1 MTSKLLIVSSLYPV
15 IAFLTAVIRS
25 HFPRKFVVAVGDT
38 VNHLMSFLVKFPSS
52 ALRLLHDL
60 PEETQRDIRSVE
72 VTRSESAEKL
82 SGTEETSGT
91 WSDTETKIRSVLSQL
106 SSVSART
113 IGKRT
118 TIFQLGLDSINAVQ
132 VAGLLRKMGFSVTA
146 TDVLNHQTCE
156 DLAKRLL
163 PKPVL
168 TQGDDSGAGAEFDIS
183 AFHKRVGPSVRPGL
197 PQIDK
202 VEAILPCTPVQ
213 VAMLTQF
220 VQSKGS
226 DYFNYLHLKFDK
238 GFIPQNILRAL
249 DAVVSAHE
257 MLRVG
262 FTPLDS
268 KDYGGMTYTMIKYR
282 AGACELPVSTQLARG
297 FSIQKWKLDMAQEVI
312 TSLHEP
318 PWRAALVED
327 EDRVS
332 MHLAIHHALY
342 DAHSLKQILDDLARC
357 LNKVEIP
364 EVSPVENALGNILG
378 LVGQSDQGDAQ
389 AFWNSF
395 AGDAVVNDFPVM
407 TPLRVE
413 RGEMFSSCHISTLT
427 FDELLRGTRDAN
439 ISIQAALQAA
449 WTRVLSSYLGEE
461 SVIFGTVMSGRVTE
475 GLQNAVFPCIT
486 TIPVISK
493 NTDSNRN
500 LLKSTMEFN
509 TGLYNHQFSRLNDI
523 QRWLGHSGRRLFDTL
538 LVYQRFAETD
548 NVYLPWE
555 VIEDEG
561 IVDYPVS
568 IEVEPQKS
576 GAVRYRMTFRSDV
589 LPSEQASIMM
599 EQLDATLRHLVL
611 EPRGNADGLWERVP
625 SLAAAI
631 PPPVA
636 ELPTEVTLLHQFVEV
651 QASRQPSKLAF
662 EFVEAFNGET
672 PVSKAWTYAELN
684 EMGNKVATILSS
696 RVSPGSI
703 VAVHFDKCP
712 EAYFSIL
719 GILKAGCSFL
729 ALDPAAPR
737 ARKEFILGDSKAA
750 AMLVRDSQQMDFTS
764 PAPVIEIQETFLASV
779 EAKDT
784 LEISPQT
791 TCYCLYTSG
800 TTGTP
805 KGCEITHENA
815 VQAMLAF
822 QELFKGH
829 WEEESRCLQFASLH
843 FDVSVLE
850 QYWSWSVGIRVVSAP
865 RDLVLDDLEGTISRL
880 GITHIDLTPSL
891 AGLVRP
897 ENVPSLCRGVFIT
910 GGEQLKQ
917 EILDVWGPKGVIY
930 NAYGPTEA
938 TIGVTMRRRVP
949 SNGRPANIG
958 QQFPNVG
965 TYVFRQGTE
974 TLVPRGGVGELC
986 VSGKLVG
993 KGYLGREELTAERFP
1008 VLESTGERL
1017 YRTGDL
1023 VRLLHDGSFDFLGR
1037 ADDQVKLRGQRLQLG
1052 EIDHAIRTGVPGVR
1066 DVATLV
1072 AKHRKTGKDLLVSF
1086 IVPSSMDPKASGDLE
1101 VLVSTEASG
1110 LSHEAREACK
1120 AKVPGYMVPTFAVP
1134 LPFIPLSA
1142 NNKAEFKQ
1150 LRAFFDGLS
1159 TEDLSKLSA
1168 PSTRNKKVSSELGRT
1183 VMKLLAEFTGIDDDE
1198 VNEET
1203 SIFDLGLDSISIPR
1217 LSRFL
1222 KKRGIHASPE
1232 VILKNPIIADLLQ
1245 ALSEAPLRSWQS
1257 KITEAKQLM
1266 RACGHRYR
1274 GLVCRE
1280 LAVAHGEVE
1289 YIVPCTSIQQGM
1301 ISRALAGAQGGSA
1314 YFNSF
1319 RFRFGEGTS
1328 VEKLRDA
1335 WVVTIDRHSILRTRF
1350 VATPEGFVQA
1360 ALRRPDLQWKDL
1372 DSKPADWKQEK
1383 KLRQAWIDRNS
1394 VHVSSPLEF
1403 IVNSNGGERQLII
1416 HVFHGLYD
1424 GNSFD
1429 TILRY
1434 VSSIYRGETTR
1445 TGSAFVDVLSLGP
1458 LWSYDFCKEFWV
1470 EHLKGWRSTELPA
1483 KESNVNGH
1491 AVNRDHFQASETSS
1505 DQPPDILA
1513 KHTVDIE
1520 KLERAGRSL
1529 GVTLQSVVLSL
1540 WMSTLQRYLSDSVTT
1555 GIIVSGRSIDAE
1567 NIEDCIGPLFNTLPF
1582 FFQPS
1587 QDETWQDLI
1596 KRCHDFAAS
1605 VSSFQHVS
1613 LRDIQK
1619 WCSSG
1624 RALFDNLFAFQ
1635 IEEAV
1640 DGDALWAVEDEEPA
1654 ADYPLA
1660 FEGTVRGG
1668 VLTATILG
1676 SGKTMDREQ
1685 VEELLRM
1692 FCQSIEQFVE
1702 NPDAQVGLKSVSGH
1716 VSPTVMAGTDKGDDA
1731 HRVPLVESFDLSD
1744 DARLFLQEVST
1755 ISGLDINEIFED
1767 HTLLSLGLDSIDTVK
1782 LAARLRSQ
1790 GLSLS
1795 TTEIARCSNIGEM
1808 AALLGHRASEV
1819 IEMDDGTEYKRLKQN
1834 LRESIRDVDF
1844 AEADVEDVLPP
1855 TPLQETMVSQMLQTE
1870 CRQYFNHDL
1879 LEVGPDVDIDKL
1891 MDAWTDVWR
1900 RSPILRTV
1908 FAEVT
1913 DPDMEF
1919 STCQVVLR
1927 ASRLETGRRTLGDLA
1942 DVQSLIEETREE
1954 AAHAMGRDK
1963 LFRLDIVTIGS
1974 KRYVLLS
1981 IAHALYDGWSLALL
1995 HRDVEE
2001 AYRGQLGD
2009 RPSPEGYLRKI
2020 HSTSAGSAEFWNQH
2034 LLGAR
2039 PTLVSETDK
2048 QETTLH
2054 RAEAVSNISAQT
2066 AAAFGRKHGVS
2077 TQVLGQA
2084 SWAAVLASLRASL
2097 DLTFGVVLS
2106 GRDFEGAEDV
2116 MFPTMNTVAVRYLL
2130 HGTVA
2135 QFLTYMEESMSGVR
2149 EHQAYPLRKV
2159 LKGRT
2164 LFNTLFLFQ
2173 KAPFGE
2179 GDAGLM
2185 TSVES
2190 SSAVEYPVCVELE
2203 VIGEELV
2210 WRTACRGS
2218 HFDAKGA
2225 EMLLYQLDRVLGY
2238 LVSSPEKEVLA
2249 FEHPS
2254 VSICGLPHVQLEE
2267 AGEEPEQVVFEEEGG
2282 EWTETGATIRD
2293 VVARV
2298 SGVPAEEVRKSDTL
2312 YSVGLDSISAIKV
2325 AANLKMEGIK
2335 VSVRELLTA
2344 ESIGHVAVLA
2354 TTKDEP
2360 APEAPVE
2367 VNGAEQGIGEM
2378 QDVARYCA
2386 AAGIDMSKNEVEDV
2400 LPALPMQVYMLSTWQ
2415 NSRGTVFHPTFH
2427 YRLTGDVSRE
2437 RLQTAWSVLIE
2448 EMPLLR
2454 TCFDIGDN
2462 WPFVQVVLKGG
2473 SIVRRRE
2480 TIVWGDEEG
2489 GEHDLVRLT
2498 ACASENGWLIGLSIH
2513 HALYDAVSM
2522 SSMLSRLAE
2531 LCAGESPRDT
2541 DFSAWRSF
2549 TKVHRSPESVDSRRK
2564 FWTGYLSGVRSYP
2577 GNTLWPTTERTSL
2590 FVKGA
2595 LEASEIKTWCA
2606 KAGVSLQALFFAAH
2620 AMLLG
2625 RSTTSGSV
2633 VFGIYLANRS
2643 DVAVSDAYPTLNLVP
2658 LRVKLEGYLGEVAR
2672 SVQGDIHAI
2681 TEGTNASVG
2690 LWEVGAWTGVRV
2702 DSFVNF
2708 IISGEGAKNGEVRLE
2723 EVEGDE
2729 NEVVGSVPGWMAAN
2743 KTRRCFP
2750 VSQPRDPNFAWRG
2763 TKRETNRFQAA
2774 VDVEASVT
2782 EDGLNIGVFAPRFM
2796 LGEVEAARTVKGI
2809 REILS
2814 GFTG

>member
-1 MTSKLLIVSSLYPV
+1 MPSKLFSVSSLHSLIRSLTPV
-15 IAFLTAVIRS
+15 ARS
-25 HFPRKFVVAVGDT
+25 HFPREFVVAIGDT

-52 ALRLLHDL
+52 ALRQLHDL
-60 PEETQRDIRSVE
+60 PEKTQREIRSVE
-72 VTRSESAEKL
+72 VTHSESAYGSSE
-82 SGTEETSGT
+82 TEQTSGT
-91 WSDTETKIRSVLSQL
+91 WSDTETKIRTVLSQL
-106 SSVSART
+106 SSVSAQT

-118 TIFQLGLDSINAVQ
+118 TLFQLGLDSINAVQ

-146 TDVLNHQTCE
+146 TDVLNHPTCE

-163 PKPVL
+163 PKPAL
-168 TQGDDSGAGAEFDIS
+168 TQGDDSGSGAEFDIS
-183 AFHKRVGPSVRPGL
+183 VFNKRVEPLVRPGL
-197 PQIDK
+197 PHPDK
-202 VEAILPCTPVQ
+202 VEAFLPCTPVQ

-226 DYFNYLHLKFDK
+226 DHFNYLHLKFDK
-238 GFIPQNILRAL
+238 GVVPQYVLRAL

-268 KDYGGMTYTMIKYR
+268 KDYAGVTYTMIKYR
-282 AGACELPVSTQLARG
+282 PAACEMPVTTQTTRG
-297 FSIQKWKLDMAQEVI
+297 FSIQKWKLDMAQEVME
-312 TSLHEP
+312 SPHEP

-327 EDRVS
+327 DDRVS

-342 DAHSLKQILDDLARC
+342 DAHSLRQILDDLARC

-364 EVSPVENALGNILG
+364 DGTPVENALSSILG
-378 LVGQSDQGDAQ
+378 LVGQSDQGDAKT
-389 AFWNSF
+389 FWNSF
-395 AGDAVVNDFPVM
+395 ARDSVVNDFPVM

-413 RGEMFSSCHISTLT
+413 RWEMLSSCHISTLT
-427 FDELLRGTRDAN
+427 FDELLKGTRDAN
-439 ISIQAALQAA
+439 ISIQAALQGA

-486 TIPVISK
+486 TVPVISK
-493 NTDSNRN
+493 NTDSNRD
-500 LLKSTMEFN
+500 LLQSMMKFN
-509 TGLYNHQFSRLNDI
+509 TGLYNHQFSPLNDI

-548 NVYLPWE
+548 DVSLLWE

-568 IEVEPQKS
+568 IEIEPQKS
-576 GAVRYRMTFRSDV
+576 GTVRYHMTFRSDV

-599 EQLDATLRHLVL
+599 EQLDASLRHLVL
-611 EPRGNADGLWERVP
+611 EPRGHADGLWER
-625 SLAAAI
+625 SAGLAAAI
-631 PPPVA
+631 HPPVA
-636 ELPTEVTLLHQFVEV
+636 ELPSEVTLLHQFVEV
-651 QASRQPSKLAF
+651 QASQQPKKLAF

-672 PVSKAWTYAELN
+672 PVSKGWTFSELN
-684 EMGNKVATILSS
+684 EMGNKVATTLSS
-696 RVSPGSI
+696 RVLPGSI

-750 AMLVRDSQQMDFTS
+750 AMLVRDSQHVDFVS
-764 PAPVIEIQETFLASV
+764 PAPVIEIQEAFLASV

-784 LEISPQT
+784 PEVSPQT

-800 TTGTP
+800 TTGAP

-880 GITHIDLTPSL
+880 GVTHIDLTPSL

-897 ENVPSLCRGVFIT
+897 EKVPSLWRGVFIT

-917 EILDVWGPKGVIY
+917 DILDVWGPKGVIY

-938 TIGVTMRRRVP
+938 TIGVTMRQRVP

-993 KGYLGREELTAERFP
+993 KGYLGREELTEERFP
-1008 VLESTGERL
+1008 VLASSGERL

-1072 AKHRKTGKDLLVSF
+1072 AKHSKTGKDLLVSF
-1086 IVPSSMDPKASGDLE
+1086 IVPSSMDSKTPGELE
-1101 VLVSTEASG
+1101 MLVSTEASG
-1110 LSHEAREACK
+1110 LSREAREACK
-1120 AKVPGYMVPTFAVP
+1120 ARVPGYMVPTYVVP

-1150 LRAFFDGLS
+1150 LRVFFNGLS

-1183 VMKLLAEFTGIDDDE
+1183 VMKMLAEFTDNDDDA

-1203 SIFDLGLDSISIPR
+1203 SIFELGLDSISIPR

-1222 KKRGIHASPE
+1222 KKKGIHASPE

-1245 ALSEAPLRSWQS
+1245 ALSEAPLHSAQS
-1257 KITEAKQLM
+1257 KITGAKQLM

-1280 LAVAHGEVE
+1280 LAVAHEEVE

-1301 ISRALAGAQGGSA
+1301 ISRALAGGQNGSA

-1319 RFRFGEGTS
+1319 RFRLGEGTS
-1328 VEKLRDA
+1328 VEKLREA
-1335 WVVTIDRHSILRTRF
+1335 WQVAIERHGILRTRF

-1360 ALRRPDLQWKDL
+1360 ALRRPELQWKDL
-1372 DSKPADWKQEK
+1372 NLDPADWQREK

-1394 VHVSSPLEF
+1394 VHLSSPLEF
-1403 IVNSNGGERQLII
+1403 IVKSDGGESQLII

-1434 VSSIYRGETTR
+1434 VSSIYRGETTG
-1445 TGSAFVDVLSLGP
+1445 TGPAFVDVLPLGP
-1458 LWSYDFCKEFWV
+1458 LWSYDFCKEFWS
-1470 EHLKGWRSTELPA
+1470 EHLQGWRPTELLE
-1483 KESNVNGH
+1483 KVSRVNGH
-1491 AVNRDHFQASETSS
+1491 AVNGGHVEVSGPSS
-1505 DQPPDILA
+1505 DQPSDILA
-1513 KHTVDIE
+1513 RHTVDIE
-1520 KLERAGRSL
+1520 KLERARRSL
-1529 GVTLQSVVLSL
+1529 GVTLQSVVLGL

-1567 NIEDCIGPLFNTLPF
+1567 NIEECIGPLFNTLPF
-1582 FFQPS
+1582 FFHPS
-1587 QDETWQDLI
+1587 QDETWKDLI

-1619 WCSSG
+1619 WCSNG

-1635 IEEAV
+1635 IEEPV
-1640 DGDALWAVEDEEPA
+1640 DDDALWAVEDEEPV
-1654 ADYPLA
+1654 ADYALA
-1660 FEGTVRGG
+1660 FEGTMRGG
-1668 VLTATILG
+1668 MLTATILG
-1676 SGKTMDREQ
+1676 SGKIMGREQ
-1685 VEELLRM
+1685 VQGLLRT

-1702 NPDAQVGLKSVSGH
+1702 NPDVQVGLGSVSGH
-1716 VSPTVMAGTDKGDDA
+1716 VPPPVMAGTDNGDDT
-1731 HRVPLVESFDLSD
+1731 HRVPLVESPDLSD
-1744 DARLFLQEVST
+1744 DSRLFLQEVSA
-1755 ISGLDINEIFED
+1755 ISGLDADEIFED
-1767 HTLLSLGLDSIDTVK
+1767 HTLLNLGLDSIDTVK

-1790 GLSLS
+1790 GLMLS
-1795 TTEIARCSNIGEM
+1795 TAEIARCSNIGEM
-1808 AALLGHRASEV
+1808 TALLGHRASVV
-1819 IEMDDGTEYKRLKQN
+1819 IEADDGTGYARLKEK
-1834 LRESIRDVDF
+1834 LRESIRDADF

-1879 LEVGPDVDIDKL
+1879 LDVRADVDIDKL
-1891 MDAWTDVWR
+1891 MDAWTEVWE

-1908 FAEVT
+1908 FVEVA
-1913 DPDMEF
+1913 DPDMEL
-1919 STCQVVLR
+1919 SICQVVLR
-1927 ASRLETGRRTLGDLA
+1927 APRLEIKRKTLDSFA
-1942 DVQSLIEETREE
+1942 DVQGLIEETREE
-1954 AAHAMGRDK
+1954 ATRAMGRDK
-1963 LFRLDIVTIGS
+1963 LFRLDVVTIGS

-2001 AYRGQLGD
+2001 AYRGQLCD
-2009 RPSPEGYLRKI
+2009 RPSPEAYLRKI
-2020 HSTSAGSAEFWNQH
+2020 HRTSAGSAEFWNQH
-2034 LLGAR
+2034 LLDAR
-2039 PTLVSETDK
+2039 PALVSELDR

-2066 AAAFGRKHGVS
+2066 TAAFGRKHGVS

-2084 SWAAVLASLRASL
+2084 SWAAVLASMSHSL

-2135 QFLTYMEESMSGVR
+2135 QLLTYMEESMSGVR

-2190 SSAVEYPVCVELE
+2190 ASAVEYPVCVELE
-2203 VIGEELV
+2203 VVGEELV

-2225 EMLLYQLDRVLGY
+2225 DMLLYQLDRVLGY

-2249 FEHPS
+2249 FEHPR
-2254 VSICGLPHVQLEE
+2254 VSICGLPHVQLEDV
-2267 AGEEPEQVVFEEEGG
+2267 GEKQEQVVGEDEDG
-2282 EWTETGATIRD
+2282 EWTGTSATIRD
-2293 VVARV
+2293 IVARV
-2298 SGVPAEEVRKSDTL
+2298 SGVRAEEVRKSDTL

-2325 AANLKMEGIK
+2325 AANLKMEGIN

-2344 ESIGHVAVLA
+2344 ESIGHVAALA
-2354 TTKDEP
+2354 STKDEP
-2360 APEAPVE
+2360 ARKAPVE
-2367 VNGAEQGIGEM
+2367 VTGSEQGIREI
-2378 QDVARYCA
+2378 QDIARSCA
-2386 AAGIDMSKNEVEDV
+2386 TAGIDMSKNEVEYV

-2415 NSRGTVFHPTFH
+2415 NSHGTVFHPTFH

-2437 RLQTAWSVLIE
+2437 RLQAAWSVLVG

-2454 TCFDIGDN
+2454 TCFGIGDN

-2480 TIVWGDEEG
+2480 TIVWEG
-2489 GEHDLVRLT
+2489 EDAGEHDLVRVR
-2498 ACASENGWLIGLSIH
+2498 ARARQDGLLLGVSIH

-2531 LCAGESPRDT
+2531 LCESASPRET
-2541 DFSAWRSF
+2541 DASAWRSF
-2549 TKVHRSPESVDSRRK
+2549 TRVHRSPEAVDSRRK
-2564 FWTGYLSGVRSYP
+2564 FWTEYLSGVMTYP

-2590 FVKGA
+2590 FVKDA
-2595 LEASEIKTWCA
+2595 LEASNLKAWCA
-2606 KAGVSLQALFFAAH
+2606 KAGVSLQALFFAAY
-2620 AMLLG
+2620 AILLG
-2625 RSTTSGSV
+2625 STNTSGSV

-2643 DVAVSDAYPTLNLVP
+2643 DVAVSDTYPTLNLVP
-2658 LRVKLEGYLGEVAR
+2658 LRVKLGCGLGEVAR

-2690 LWEVGAWTGVRV
+2690 LWEVETWTGVRV

-2708 IISGEGAKNGEVRLE
+2708 IISGKGVQNGGVRLE
-2723 EVEGDE
+2723 EMEGEDDE
-2729 NEVVGSVPGWMAAN
+2729 GAGSVPGWMAAN

-2750 VSQPRDPNFAWRG
+2750 VSQPITP
-2763 TKRETNRFQAA
+2763 
-2774 VDVEASVT
+2774 SVFLKVQ
-2782 EDGLNIGVFAPRFM
+2782 DGM
-2796 LGEVEAARTVKGI
+2796 LTVSRRPWMSRRRSRRTA
-2809 REILS
+2809 
-2814 GFTG
+2814 